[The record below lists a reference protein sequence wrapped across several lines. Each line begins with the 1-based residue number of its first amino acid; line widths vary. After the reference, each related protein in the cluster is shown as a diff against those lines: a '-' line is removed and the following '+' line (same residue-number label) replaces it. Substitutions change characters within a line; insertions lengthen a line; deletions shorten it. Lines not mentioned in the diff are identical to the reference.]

1 MKVVKAAVV
10 AAALALML
18 SPAAPAH
25 RNSAGRARWR
35 APPSA
40 TGRPPVEDFE
50 RPENPELHRASVG
63 TYTVAGVALTGCL
76 PAFTAPLPTTSTLRR
91 VGVTQGHTRKG
102 NR

>member
-10 AAALALML
+10 AAALALMR

-25 RNSAGRARWR
+25 RTSAGRARWR

-40 TGRPPVEDFE
+40 TGPPVEDFE

-63 TYTVAGVALTGCL
+63 TYTVAGAALTGCL